1 MSRADN
7 TRYLLQAAVA
17 RRQNARHKAS
27 QAIERLDQQG
37 EPITFAAIAAAAG
50 VSRTWLYRQ
59 DDLRELIR
67 RLRVDNDRSVRTPPT
82 QRASDA
88 SLRQRLDAA
97 RHEVAHL
104 RSENADL
111 RQRLERHLGD
121 QRARRTTGAP

>member
-1 MSRADN
+1 MTRADN
-7 TRYLLQAAVA
+7 SRYLIQAAAA

-59 DDLRELIR
+59 DDLRELIA
-67 RLRVDNDRSVRTPPT
+67 RLRADNNQPVRTPAN
-82 QRASDA
+82 QRASDF

-111 RQRLERHLGD
+111 RQRLERNLGE
-121 QRARRTTGAP
+121 QRARRATGAT

>member
-7 TRYLLQAAVA
+7 TRYLIQAAAA

-37 EPITFAAIAAAAG
+37 ERITFAAVATAAG

-59 DDLRELIR
+59 DDLRELIG
-67 RLRVDNDRSVRTPPT
+67 RLRVDNNRPVRPPLN
-82 QRASDA
+82 QRASNG

-104 RSENADL
+104 RTENADL
-111 RQRLERHLGD
+111 RQRLERHLGEE
-121 QRARRTTGAP
+121 RARRATGAT

>member
-7 TRYLLQAAVA
+7 TRYLIQAAAA

-27 QAIERLDQQG
+27 QAIERLHQQG

-59 DDLRELIR
+59 DDLRELIG
-67 RLRVDNDRSVRTPPT
+67 RLRAGNNRPVRTPAT

-104 RSENADL
+104 RSENTDL
-111 RQRLERHLGD
+111 RQRLEHHLGD

>member
-7 TRYLLQAAVA
+7 SRYLIQAAAA
-17 RRQNARHKAS
+17 RRQNARHKAN

-59 DDLRELIR
+59 DDLRELIA
-67 RLRVDNDRSVRTPPT
+67 RLRADNNQPVRAPAT

-97 RHEVAHL
+97 RHEVTHL

-111 RQRLERHLGD
+111 RQRLERHLGE
-121 QRARRTTGAP
+121 QRARRATGGT